1 MKNLLEKARK
11 MREEVSKNLTAE
23 EAVKSNAT
31 VAYGKAMAKIT
42 REDGEVNKTVY
53 TYTVRMIEEE
63 KAQITLKCGEN
74 SLPMTWDLK
83 QPYGFLSVKKFL
95 VGVDKATK
103 DMLVADASETARQ
116 ICNAI
121 VRKSKEEGLPFYKI
135 FIKARKGAA
144 DAKGVKT
151 EKSSKA
157 KSGESK
163 GKTKIKISEL
173 TYEQVAGFGTKTLTA
188 IGKHL
193 KLKEYTVEAITKKL
207 NLVPCDF
214 NDDIEDDLDDI
225 KEDFDVNE
233 SKSDAK
239 SEAAATKEEDAIE
252 DIKEESDETKKL
264 KAKVSE
270 LTKEC
275 IRLEKVNKGQASE
288 IFDLKLSN
296 GDLEKSVKSL
306 KKERK
311 DLTAQVSSLTAE
323 NEEITNNFNSLIE
336 EGEELAI
343 KVISLEEKNE
353 ELADEIERLKK
364 ALEAEKANVK
374 VKEIIKEVPVEAVKE
389 VVKEIPVETEKE
401 VVEAPATSI
410 DIEAIKMEIKSSLK
424 EELLAE
430 LRAELKADVETSK
443 PAEEPVKK
451 VKEEVELTAAQLLT
465 SKELDE
471 MTYRELQRIG
481 KSLKLGAKNK
491 SPRAKLIEY
500 INEALGFK
508 TEDTSPEVAEDV
520 SSLVAED
527 VEVEIKVEENEAS
540 TSTEASIT
548 EEVPHVDEE
557 LFADDTTDNTVSITE
572 KSDTIT
578 DNTVTDTTDDADTIT
593 DDTVTID
600 TNNTV
605 TDTTNNAVTIDT
617 ESEVDIDPELDT
629 KSDLDLDDE
638 DDWFDEDED
647 DYLDNLDDE
656 DEYTTMPSGIKVEL
670 TAAQKAAAKALGL
683 DISSK

>member
-42 REDGEVNKTVY
+42 RENGEVDKTVY

-63 KAQITLKCGEN
+63 KAHITLKCGEN

-151 EKSSKA
+151 EKSSKTKA
-157 KSGESK
+157 GESK

-193 KLKEYTVEAITKKL
+193 KLKEYTVEAIAKKL
-207 NLVPCDF
+207 NLVPCDL

-239 SEAAATKEEDAIE
+239 SEAAATKEEDDIEDDLE
-252 DIKEESDETKKL
+252 DIKEEPKKETKEL

-270 LTKEC
+270 LTREC
-275 IRLEKVNKGQASE
+275 IRLEKANKGQASE

-296 GDLEKSVKSL
+296 GDLEKEVKSL

-311 DLTAQVSSLTAE
+311 DLTAKVSSLTAE
-323 NEEITNNFNSLIE
+323 
-336 EGEELAI
+336 
-343 KVISLEEKNE
+343 NE

-374 VKEIIKEVPVEAVKE
+374 VKEIIKEVPVEVVKE
-389 VVKEIPVETEKE
+389 VVKEVPVETEKE

-430 LRAELKADVETSK
+430 LRAELKADIKTNK
-443 PAEEPVKK
+443 PAEKSVKTK
-451 VKEEVELTAAQLLT
+451 KEVKEEKVELTADQLLT
-465 SKELDE
+465 SKEFDE

-481 KSLKLGAKNK
+481 KSLKLGAKNN

-500 INEALGFK
+500 INEALGVK
-508 TEDTSPEVAEDV
+508 TEDASPEVTEDA
-520 SSLVAED
+520 SFEVAED
-527 VEVEIKVEENEAS
+527 VEVEINVEENEAS

-557 LFADDTTDNTVSITE
+557 LSADDTTDNTVSITE
-572 KSDTIT
+572 KSDSIT
-578 DNTVTDTTDDADTIT
+578 NNTVTDTTDDADSIT
-593 DDTVTID
+593 DDAVTID
-600 TNNTV
+600 TNNA
-605 TDTTNNAVTIDT
+605 DTIDT
-617 ESEVDIDPELDT
+617 ESDVDIDPELDT
-629 KSDLDLDDE
+629 ESDLDLDDE

-670 TAAQKAAAKALGL
+670 TAAQKAAAKALGI

>member
-42 REDGEVNKTVY
+42 REDGEVDKTVY

-63 KAQITLKCGEN
+63 KAHITLKCGEN

-151 EKSSKA
+151 EKSSKTKA
-157 KSGESK
+157 GESK

-193 KLKEYTVEAITKKL
+193 KLKEYTVEAIAKKL
-207 NLVPCDF
+207 NLVPCDL

-239 SEAAATKEEDAIE
+239 SEAAATKEEDDIEDDLE
-252 DIKEESDETKKL
+252 DIKEEPKKETKKEVKKDETKEL

-270 LTKEC
+270 LTREC
-275 IRLEKVNKGQASE
+275 IRLEKANKGQASE

-296 GDLEKSVKSL
+296 GDLEKEVKSL

-311 DLTAQVSSLTAE
+311 DLTAKVSSLTAE
-323 NEEITNNFNSLIE
+323 NEEMTNNFNSLE
-336 EGEELAI
+336 
-343 KVISLEEKNE
+343 KKNE

-374 VKEIIKEVPVEAVKE
+374 VKEIIKEVPVEVVKE
-389 VVKEIPVETEKE
+389 VPVETEKE

-430 LRAELKADVETSK
+430 LRAELKADIKTNK
-443 PAEEPVKK
+443 PAEKSVKTK
-451 VKEEVELTAAQLLT
+451 KEVKEEKVELTADQLLT
-465 SKELDE
+465 SKEFDE

-481 KSLKLGAKNK
+481 KSLKLGAKNN
-491 SPRAKLIEY
+491 SPRAKLIEH
-500 INEALGFK
+500 INEALGVK
-508 TEDTSPEVAEDV
+508 TEDASPEVTEDA
-520 SSLVAED
+520 SFEVAED
-527 VEVEIKVEENEAS
+527 VEVEINVEENEAS
-540 TSTEASIT
+540 TSTETSIT

-557 LFADDTTDNTVSITE
+557 LSADDTTDNTVSITE
-572 KSDTIT
+572 KSDSIT
-578 DNTVTDTTDDADTIT
+578 NNTVTDTTDDADSIT
-593 DDTVTID
+593 NNTVTID
-600 TNNTV
+600 TNNA
-605 TDTTNNAVTIDT
+605 DTIDT
-617 ESEVDIDPELDT
+617 ESDVDIDPELDT
-629 KSDLDLDDE
+629 ESDLDLDDE

-670 TAAQKAAAKALGL
+670 TAAQKAAAKALGI

>member
-42 REDGEVNKTVY
+42 RENGEVDKTVY

-63 KAQITLKCGEN
+63 KAHITLKCGEN
-74 SLPMTWDLK
+74 SLPMTRDLK

-151 EKSSKA
+151 EKSSKTKA
-157 KSGESK
+157 GESK

-193 KLKEYTVEAITKKL
+193 KLKEYTVEAIAKKL
-207 NLVPCDF
+207 NLVPCDL

-239 SEAAATKEEDAIE
+239 SEAAATKEEDDIEDDLE
-252 DIKEESDETKKL
+252 DIKEEPKKETKEL

-270 LTKEC
+270 LTREC
-275 IRLEKVNKGQASE
+275 IRLEKANKGQASE

-296 GDLEKSVKSL
+296 GDLEKEVKSL

-311 DLTAQVSSLTAE
+311 DLTAKVSSLTAE
-323 NEEITNNFNSLIE
+323 
-336 EGEELAI
+336 
-343 KVISLEEKNE
+343 NE

-374 VKEIIKEVPVEAVKE
+374 VKEIIKEVPVEVVKE
-389 VVKEIPVETEKE
+389 VVKEVPVETEKE

-430 LRAELKADVETSK
+430 LRAELKADIKTNK
-443 PAEEPVKK
+443 PAEKSVKTK
-451 VKEEVELTAAQLLT
+451 KEVKEEKVELTADQLLT
-465 SKELDE
+465 SKEFDE

-481 KSLKLGAKNK
+481 KSLKLGAKNN

-500 INEALGFK
+500 INEALGVK
-508 TEDTSPEVAEDV
+508 TEDASPEVTEDA
-520 SSLVAED
+520 SFEVAED
-527 VEVEIKVEENEAS
+527 VEVEINVEENEAS

-557 LFADDTTDNTVSITE
+557 LSADDTTDNTVSITE
-572 KSDTIT
+572 KSDSIT
-578 DNTVTDTTDDADTIT
+578 NNTVTDTTDDADSIT
-593 DDTVTID
+593 DDAVTID
-600 TNNTV
+600 TNNA
-605 TDTTNNAVTIDT
+605 DTIDT
-617 ESEVDIDPELDT
+617 ESDVDIDPELDT
-629 KSDLDLDDE
+629 ESDLDLDDE

-656 DEYTTMPSGIKVEL
+656 DEYTTMPSGIKAEL
-670 TAAQKAAAKALGL
+670 TAAQKAAAKALGI

>member
-11 MREEVSKNLTAE
+11 MREEVSKNLTTE

-63 KAQITLKCGEN
+63 KAQISLNCGEY

-83 QPYGFLSVKKFL
+83 QPYGFLSVRKFL

-103 DMLVADASETARQ
+103 DLLVADAPETARQ

-311 DLTAQVSSLTAE
+311 DLTAKVSSLTSE
-323 NEEITNNFNSLIE
+323 NEEMTNNFNSLIE
-336 EGEELAI
+336 ENEELAI

-353 ELADEIERLKK
+353 ELAEEIERLKK

-374 VKEIIKEVPVEAVKE
+374 VKEIIKEV
-389 VVKEIPVETEKE
+389 PVETEKE

-430 LRAELKADVETSK
+430 LRPELKADVETSK

-451 VKEEVELTAAQLLT
+451 AKEEVELTAAQLLT

-471 MTYRELQRIG
+471 MTYRELQKIG

-491 SPRAKLIEY
+491 SPRAKLIEH

-508 TEDTSPEVAEDV
+508 TEDASPEVTEDV

-527 VEVEIKVEENEAS
+527 VEIEVEENKAS
-540 TSTEASIT
+540 TSTETSIT

-572 KSDTIT
+572 KS
-578 DNTVTDTTDDADTIT
+578 DTIT

>member
-42 REDGEVNKTVY
+42 REDGEVDKTVY

-63 KAQITLKCGEN
+63 KAHITLKCGEN

-151 EKSSKA
+151 EKSSKTKA
-157 KSGESK
+157 GESK

-193 KLKEYTVEAITKKL
+193 KLKEYTVEAIAKKL
-207 NLVPCDF
+207 NLVPCDL

-239 SEAAATKEEDAIE
+239 SEAAATKEEDDIEDDLE
-252 DIKEESDETKKL
+252 DIKEESDETKEL

-270 LTKEC
+270 LTREC

-296 GDLEKSVKSL
+296 GDLEKEVKSL

-311 DLTAQVSSLTAE
+311 DLTAKVSSLTAE
-323 NEEITNNFNSLIE
+323 
-336 EGEELAI
+336 
-343 KVISLEEKNE
+343 NE

-374 VKEIIKEVPVEAVKE
+374 VKEIIKEVPVEVVKE
-389 VVKEIPVETEKE
+389 VVKEVPVETEKE

-430 LRAELKADVETSK
+430 LRAELKADTKTNK
-443 PAEEPVKK
+443 PAEKSVKTK
-451 VKEEVELTAAQLLT
+451 KEVKEEKVELTADQLLT
-465 SKELDE
+465 SKEFDE

-481 KSLKLGAKNK
+481 KSLKLGTKNN
-491 SPRAKLIEY
+491 SPRAKLIEH
-500 INEALGFK
+500 INEALGVK
-508 TEDTSPEVAEDV
+508 TEDASPEVTEDA
-520 SSLVAED
+520 SFEVAED
-527 VEVEIKVEENEAS
+527 VEVEINVEENEAS
-540 TSTEASIT
+540 TSTETSIT

-557 LFADDTTDNTVSITE
+557 LSADDTTDNTVSITE
-572 KSDTIT
+572 KSDSIT
-578 DNTVTDTTDDADTIT
+578 NN
-593 DDTVTID
+593 TVTID
-600 TNNTV
+600 TNNAA
-605 TDTTNNAVTIDT
+605 TDTTNNADTIDT
-617 ESEVDIDPELDT
+617 ESDVDIDPELDT
-629 KSDLDLDDE
+629 ESDLDLDDE

-670 TAAQKAAAKALGL
+670 TAAQKAAAKALGI

>member
-42 REDGEVNKTVY
+42 REDGEVDKTVY

-63 KAQITLKCGEN
+63 KAHITLKCGEN

-135 FIKARKGAA
+135 FIKARKGAV

-151 EKSSKA
+151 EKSSKPKA
-157 KSGESK
+157 GESK

-207 NLVPCDF
+207 NLVPCDL

-239 SEAAATKEEDAIE
+239 SEAAATKEEDDIEDDLE
-252 DIKEESDETKKL
+252 DIKEEPKKETKKEVKKDETKEL

-270 LTKEC
+270 LTREC
-275 IRLEKVNKGQASE
+275 IRLEKANKGQASE

-296 GDLEKSVKSL
+296 GDLEKEIASL
-306 KKERK
+306 EKKNKE
-311 DLTAQVSSLTAE
+311 LTDKVSSLTVN
-323 NEEITNNFNSLIE
+323 NEEVTNNFN
-336 EGEELAI
+336 
-343 KVISLEEKNE
+343 SLEEKNE
-353 ELADEIERLKK
+353 ELTAEVERLKK

-374 VKEIIKEVPVEAVKE
+374 VKEIIKEIPVE
-389 VVKEIPVETEKE
+389 VVKEIVKEVPVKTEKE

-430 LRAELKADVETSK
+430 LRAELKADIKTNK
-443 PAEEPVKK
+443 PAEESVKTK
-451 VKEEVELTAAQLLT
+451 KEVKEEKVELTAAQLLT
-465 SKELDE
+465 SKEFDE
-471 MTYRELQRIG
+471 MTYKELQRIG
-481 KSLKLGAKNK
+481 KSLKLGAKNN

-508 TEDTSPEVAEDV
+508 TEDASPEVTEDVSFEVAEDV
-520 SSLVAED
+520 
-527 VEVEIKVEENEAS
+527 EIEVEENEVS
-540 TSTEASIT
+540 TSTEASTT
-548 EEVPHVDEE
+548 EEVLHVDEE
-557 LFADDTTDNTVSITE
+557 LSADDTTDNTVSITE
-572 KSDTIT
+572 KSDSII
-578 DNTVTDTTDDADTIT
+578 NDADTIT
-593 DDTVTID
+593 DDTVT
-600 TNNTV
+600 
-605 TDTTNNAVTIDT
+605 DTTEDTDTIDT

-629 KSDLDLDDE
+629 ESDLDLDDE